1 MNKKRLVLLV
11 LLFSFSIVGT
21 CLAGELS
28 FNKKFVDSNS
38 WTLIGSAVKDSYG
51 SYGEVRI
58 LKMYNANQEEDA
70 DYKKLKVKAAP
81 NGEQTLAYKGRW
93 CEVSIPL
100 AYQLEGT
107 SIQLF
112 GMGNDSTLDCYI
124 TGYWNVH

>member
-1 MNKKRLVLLV
+1 MRKKILVLLV
-11 LLFSFSIVGT
+11 LLFAFSIVGT

-38 WTLIGSAVKDSYG
+38 WTLIGSAVKDSDG

-58 LKMYNANQEEDA
+58 SKMYDSNQEEA
-70 DYKKLKVKAAP
+70 ANYKKLKVKAAP
-81 NGEQTLAYKGRW
+81 NGNQTLVYKGDW
-93 CEVSIPL
+93 CEVPIPL
-100 AYQLEGT
+100 AYQLKGT

-112 GMGNDSTLDCYI
+112 GMGNDPSLDCYI